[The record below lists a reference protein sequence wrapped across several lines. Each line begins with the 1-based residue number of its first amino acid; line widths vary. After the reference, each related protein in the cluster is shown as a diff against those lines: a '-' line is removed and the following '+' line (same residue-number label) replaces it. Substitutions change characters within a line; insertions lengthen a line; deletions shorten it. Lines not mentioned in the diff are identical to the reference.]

1 MATRIKYL
9 AAGVIPVVL
18 AMGAPAAA
26 QSSDG
31 SFSSPLRF
39 MQRDGEVIY
48 RTVCQGCHMPNG
60 EGAVGAGRY
69 PALARNEKLA
79 AGGHSVL
86 VVIKGQKGMPP
97 FASVLDDGQVAA
109 VVNYVRTHFGNSF
122 TDSVS
127 PEDAKAARQ

>member
-1 MATRIKYL
+1 MRISSKVCVVL
-9 AAGVIPVVL
+9 IAFAAG
-18 AMGAPAAA
+18 ASAASA

-39 MQRDGEVIY
+39 RQQDGEVIY

-86 VVIKGQKGMPP
+86 VVINGQKGMPP
-97 FASVLDDGQVAA
+97 LASVLDDGQVAA
-109 VVNYVRTHFGNSF
+109 VVNYVRTHFGNNF
-122 TDSVS
+122 QDSVS
-127 PEDAKAARQ
+127 AADVKTVRP

>member
-1 MATRIKYL
+1 MLTRIKYL
-9 AAGVIPVVL
+9 VACVVPVIL

-48 RTVCQGCHMPNG
+48 HTVCAGCHMPNG

-79 AGGHSVL
+79 AGGYPVL

-122 TDSVS
+122 ADSVS
-127 PEDAKAARQ
+127 PEDVKAARQ